1 MAGTRV
7 THCFDTAPAA
17 SLITY
22 YIGTSHAQHTH
33 LVQRVQMVRRVQRV
47 HMVQKVQTC
56 HTAASLRSP
65 SRSASLVVDS
75 ALASLVLETLQ
86 QGNLLPVGPMAIDMS
101 TTAIIVLRLK
111 CPKGCL
117 KGCLNACLSVFAVLS
132 ACLHGGGRGDIHRG

>member
-1 MAGTRV
+1 
-7 THCFDTAPAA
+7 
-17 SLITY
+17 
-22 YIGTSHAQHTH
+22 
-33 LVQRVQMVRRVQRV
+33 MVRRVQRV

-75 ALASLVLETLQ
+75 ALASLVLETLR

-111 CPKGCL
+111 CL
-117 KGCLNACLSVFAVLS
+117 HDACLGVVGLVWSGEEEVDENSEL
-132 ACLHGGGRGDIHRG
+132 L